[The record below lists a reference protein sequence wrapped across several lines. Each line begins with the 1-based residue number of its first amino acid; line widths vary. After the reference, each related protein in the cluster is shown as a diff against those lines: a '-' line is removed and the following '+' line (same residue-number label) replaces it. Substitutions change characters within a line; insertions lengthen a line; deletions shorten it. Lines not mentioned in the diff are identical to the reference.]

1 MSPYAHAARP
11 YRQTPRWAVRFLSVL
26 SIGGFWSWFL
36 LKFLLPSPSGVL
48 EMMVGLLALVAFG
61 STIPLMLSTYAFRA
75 NAPDEQIDERER
87 AERYRA
93 YYWTLLYLLTGVLI
107 AFIPVDAKRFAP
119 LLSMAVV
126 SNLLQVLFL
135 TTLALP
141 TAILAWRDRTTS
153 DEE

>member
-1 MSPYAHAARP
+1 MSPYVHPSRW
-11 YRQTPRWAVRFLSVL
+11 YLRLPRWSVRLLSVIAIDGL
-26 SIGGFWSWFL
+26 WAWFL
-36 LKFLLPSPSGVL
+36 LKFFLPSESGAL
-48 EMMVGLLALVAFG
+48 EVAVGALAVVAIIAA
-61 STIPLMLSTYAFRA
+61 IPLMLSTYAFRA

-107 AFIPVDAKRFAP
+107 AFIAVDAKRLAP
-119 LLSMAVV
+119 LLSMGVV

-141 TAILAWRDRTTS
+141 TAILAWRDRATS

>member
-1 MSPYAHAARP
+1 
-11 YRQTPRWAVRFLSVL
+11 
-26 SIGGFWSWFL
+26 
-36 LKFLLPSPSGVL
+36 
-48 EMMVGLLALVAFG
+48 MMVGLLALVAFG
-61 STIPLMLSTYAFRA
+61 ATIPLMLSTYAFRA

-107 AFIPVDAKRFAP
+107 AFIAVDAKRLAP